1 MNREVTLLAGG
12 QVRLSYNP
20 PAGAAGHAVAALS
33 GPGPKRQMGEDLMRV
48 KSLIETGD
56 ASHDA
61 AENRSRTLGASAR

>member
-1 MNREVTLLAGG
+1 MNREVTLPAGG

-20 PAGAAGHAVAALS
+20 PAEAAGHAVAAHFGS
-33 GPGPKRQMGEDLMRV
+33 DPRRQMDEDLMRV
-48 KSLIETGD
+48 KPLIETGD

>member
-12 QVRLSYNP
+12 VGFGSD
-20 PAGAAGHAVAALS
+20 
-33 GPGPKRQMGEDLMRV
+33 PKRQMDEDLMRV